1 MKRNICGIQLQIL
14 LCAAFD
20 KLIFFPGY
28 RYMHHPEGA
37 AITDAVWTAAAVQ
50 AQALRIV
57 ICRRIW
63 SKTSLANAP
72 QHSHTLTRLALGCCT
87 LSSK

>member
-1 MKRNICGIQLQIL
+1 MKRNICGTQLQIL

-20 KLIFFPGY
+20 KLIFFQATGTCTIS
-28 RYMHHPEGA
+28 EGA
-37 AITDAVWTAAAVQ
+37 AITDAVRTAAAVQ

-63 SKTSLANAP
+63 SKTSLATAP
-72 QHSHTLTRLALGCCT
+72 QHSHTLTRFALGYCT